1 MADSAEKTS
10 PNPAGDP
17 AGDRWH
23 YLEKVGIYTHEK
35 GPLTCNEMRR
45 LFAAGAVDPSMPVRS
60 GDMTFW
66 CPASRVSA
74 FSDLTRRTHPVSRR
88 VLVVLAAVAVVLG
101 GLLLLNTHRAS
112 TFVRGVATPTA
123 TARGVATPTAAVKNV
138 PAPLPAALSAADVI
152 ACTNRA
158 RQETSGMPPLSEN
171 LSLNEI
177 AKQRLDDML
186 RKQYFAHVSPSGD
199 SASEVAQRTGYAYK
213 YLGENLVMG
222 YFATVDK
229 MVQTWMQSP
238 SHRKNILTDKCSEIG
253 VAVGKG
259 VMDGDEVWVGVQIF
273 GQPAAI
279 EITHKSQ

>member
-1 MADSAEKTS
+1 MAESAEKTS
-10 PNPAGDP
+10 PNPSPDP

-35 GPLTCNEMRR
+35 GPLTCNEMCR
-45 LFAAGAVDPSMPVRS
+45 LFASGAVDPSTPVRS

-88 VLVVLAAVAVVLG
+88 ALVILAAAAVVLG
-101 GLLLLNTHRAS
+101 GLLLLNTHRVS
-112 TFVRGVATPTA
+112 TSLRGVAPPAA
-123 TARGVATPTAAVKNV
+123 TVKNV

-199 SASEVAQRTGYAYK
+199 SAPEVAQRTGYAYK
-213 YLGENLVMG
+213 YLGENIVMG
-222 YFATVDK
+222 HFASVDK

-273 GQPAAI
+273 GQPAAV

>member
-1 MADSAEKTS
+1 MAESAEKTA
-10 PNPAGDP
+10 PNPSRDP
-17 AGDRWH
+17 AGDRWY
-23 YLEKVGIYTHEK
+23 YLEKTGVYTHEK
-35 GPLTCNEMRR
+35 GPFTCNEMRR
-45 LFAAGAVDPSMPVRS
+45 LFTAGAVDPSTPVRS

-74 FSDLTRRTHPVSRR
+74 FSDLTKGTHPVSRR
-88 VLVVLAAVAVVLG
+88 MLVVLAATTVVLG
-101 GLLLLNTHRAS
+101 GLLLLNVQRESAS
-112 TFVRGVATPTA
+112 VRGTA
-123 TARGVATPTAAVKNV
+123 APRAAVKTV

-152 ACTNRA
+152 TCTNRA
-158 RQETSGMPPLSEN
+158 RHETSGMPPLSEN

-177 AKQRLDDML
+177 ARQRLDDML

-199 SASEVAQRTGYAYK
+199 SAPEVAQRTGYAYK
-213 YLGENLVMG
+213 YLGENIAMG
-222 YFATVDK
+222 HFATVDK

-259 VMDGDEVWVGVQIF
+259 VMDGEEAWVGVQIF
-273 GQPAAI
+273 GQSAAV